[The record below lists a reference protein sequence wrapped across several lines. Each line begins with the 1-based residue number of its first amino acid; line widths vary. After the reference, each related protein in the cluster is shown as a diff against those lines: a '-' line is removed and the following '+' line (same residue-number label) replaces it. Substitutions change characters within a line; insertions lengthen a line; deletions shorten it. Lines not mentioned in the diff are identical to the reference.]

1 MNRIFTIPFSDDL
14 NLFPRFILLVFLSL
28 YYSVTNKTH
37 HQQDSIGSS
46 EAPTSLD
53 NGAAVERFVLEPA
66 KEGTL
71 VKCRISRDRKGMDR
85 GLFPTYF
92 LHMERDD
99 GKKVGKDINPIF
111 QVTTGPSLGTH
122 LLTIAGR
129 IGDSWSS
136 VTADP

>member
-1 MNRIFTIPFSDDL
+1 M
-14 NLFPRFILLVFLSL
+14 
-28 YYSVTNKTH
+28 
-37 HQQDSIGSS
+37 GSS
-46 EAPTSLD
+46 EAPTSLTGPLG

-99 GKKVGKDINPIF
+99 GKKVCTDAGPALMLQQSPIPRYYPFPGKYIHLQASTDRIH
-111 QVTTGPSLGTH
+111 SL
-122 LLTIAGR
+122 
-129 IGDSWSS
+129 
-136 VTADP
+136 